1 MGSDVRG
8 GAVVRGLELLVQ
20 LVCILQVVRGCV
32 RPILSLL
39 VMCCLCSAVLMCRRS
54 SCRVLLLVR
63 LRLSRIGVVARGG
76 RHLIRLRLSFFV
88 KCCEWRAW
96 GCDLWGPD
104 RFWGVVVSF
113 SG

>member
-1 MGSDVRG
+1 MGSVVRG

-20 LVCILQVVRGCV
+20 LVCILQVVRGCI

-39 VMCCLCSAVLMCRRS
+39 VMWCLFSAVLMFMRR

-63 LRLSRIGVVARGG
+63 LRLSRIGVVTRGG

-88 KCCEWRAW
+88 KCCEWRA
-96 GCDLWGPD
+96 
-104 RFWGVVVSF
+104 
-113 SG
+113 

>member
-20 LVCILQVVRGCV
+20 LVCILQVVRGCI

-39 VMCCLCSAVLMCRRS
+39 VMWCLFSAVLMCRRS

-96 GCDLWGPD
+96 GCDLWGPY
-104 RFWGVVVSF
+104 RFWGVVISF